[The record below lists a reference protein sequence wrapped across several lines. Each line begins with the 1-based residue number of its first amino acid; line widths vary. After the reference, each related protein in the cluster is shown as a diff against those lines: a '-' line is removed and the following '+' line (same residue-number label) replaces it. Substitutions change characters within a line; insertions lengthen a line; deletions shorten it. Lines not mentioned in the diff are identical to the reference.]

1 MVDFG
6 VDDDEGVFSQGD
18 PGFVGAQ
25 PSFAVGHIEEFGAV
39 VGVEDAVPVRAEGGG
54 GYVAEVLV
62 GLVFGGQVG

>member
-6 VDDDEGVFSQGD
+6 VDDDEGVFLQGD

-25 PSFAVGHIEEFGAV
+25 PSLAVGHVEEFGAV
-39 VGVEDAVPVRAEGGG
+39 VGVEDAVPVGAEGGG

-62 GLVFGGQVG
+62 GRLVFGG

>member
-25 PSFAVGHIEEFGAV
+25 PSFAVGHVEEFGAV
-39 VGVEDAVPVRAEGGG
+39 EWRTLFQSEPKEE
-54 GYVAEVLV
+54 EVT
-62 GLVFGGQVG
+62 